1 MIALVKKVIHDCL
14 TGADGAT
21 YDPARVYGAMAVN
34 VFLVNALYA
43 LYKGQTWDPVN
54 YGTGFGILLAGFGA
68 AVALKSKTE
77 PTAEDP
83 GK

>member
-1 MIALVKKVIHDCL
+1 MIGLLKKVIHDCL
-14 TGADGAT
+14 TGVDGTT

-34 VFLVNALYA
+34 VFLINSVYA
-43 LYKGQTWDPVN
+43 VIQNQNWDPVN

-68 AVALKSKTE
+68 AVALKAKTE
-77 PTAEDP
+77 PPQDDP